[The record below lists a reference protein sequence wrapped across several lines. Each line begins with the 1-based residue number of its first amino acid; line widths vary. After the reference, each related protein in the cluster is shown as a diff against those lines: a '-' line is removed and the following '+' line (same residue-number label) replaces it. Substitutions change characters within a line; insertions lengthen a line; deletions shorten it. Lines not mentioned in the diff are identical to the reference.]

1 MWRQLFRF
9 TLLLSALLGFNLQ
22 AIQAQKHENNYK
34 TIPDISYR
42 SADQSQQT
50 DYMRDR
56 CKLDLYY
63 PTSIKNYPT
72 VVWFH
77 GGGLK
82 GGKKTIPDDLKEQG
96 IAIVAVNY
104 RLYPKAKKPAYLED
118 AAAAVSWTFQN
129 IAKYGGDPK
138 LIFVAGHSAGGYLT
152 SMLGLDKRWLE
163 AHKIDANDIAGL
175 IPYSGHC
182 ITHMTV
188 REELGI
194 PRNQPIIDDMAPL
207 FHARKDAPPILLIT
221 GDRNLEFPTRYEENA
236 YMNSLLKVVG
246 HEQTQLF
253 ELDGFTHNTMRK
265 PGHQLLLEEINRIVA
280 KKPIASPVQKSN
292 SSQ

>member
-1 MWRQLFRF
+1 MGRRLIRPTLFLIA
-9 TLLLSALLGFNLQ
+9 LLLINLQ
-22 AIQAQKHENNYK
+22 PVPAQEQKADYK
-34 TIPDISYR
+34 TIPEISYR
-42 SADQSQQT
+42 SGIQTPQT
-50 DYMRDR
+50 DYMRER

-82 GGKKTIPDDLKEQG
+82 GGKKSVPDELKEQG

-104 RLYPKAKKPAYLED
+104 RLYPKAKKPAYMED
-118 AAAAVSWTFQN
+118 AAAAVAWTFQN
-129 IAKYGGDPK
+129 IADYGGDPK

-152 SMLGLDKRWLE
+152 SMLGLDKRWL
-163 AHKIDANDIAGL
+163 ATHKIDANDIAGL

-188 REELGI
+188 REEMGI

-236 YMNSLLKVVG
+236 YLNRLLKVVG
-246 HEQTQLF
+246 HKQTQLF

-265 PGHQLLLEEINRIVA
+265 PGHQLLLEEIKRIVA
-280 KKPIASPVQKSN
+280 KKPIASPLQKN
-292 SSQ
+292 

>member
-1 MWRQLFRF
+1 MRP
-9 TLLLSALLGFNLQ
+9 TLILINLSIIVLWVFSSQ
-22 AIQAQKHENNYK
+22 TTQAQEADYK
-34 TIPDISYR
+34 TIADIPYYS
-42 SADQSQQT
+42 SPQSEQT
-50 DYMRDR
+50 AYQRER

-63 PTSIKNYPT
+63 PTNIKNYPT

-82 GGKKTIPDDLKEQG
+82 GGKKEVLEELKQQG

-118 AAAAVSWTFQN
+118 AAAAVAWTFQN
-129 IAKYGGDPK
+129 IAAYGGDPK

-152 SMLGLDKRWLE
+152 SMLGLDKRWL
-163 AHKIDANDIAGL
+163 AKHQIDANQIAGL

-188 REELGI
+188 REEMGI
-194 PRNQPIIDDMAPL
+194 ERDQPIIDDMAPL

-221 GDRNLEFPTRYEENA
+221 GDRELEFPTRYEENA
-236 YMNSLLKVVG
+236 YLYSLLNVVG
-246 HEQTQLF
+246 HKQVQLF
-253 ELDGFTHNTMRK
+253 ELDGFTHGSMLE
-265 PGHQLLLEEINRIVA
+265 PGHYLLLKEIKRIVGGEKN
-280 KKPIASPVQKSN
+280 KKPFSKKK
-292 SSQ
+292 

>member
-1 MWRQLFRF
+1 MKRRLVQFTVLF
-9 TLLLSALLGFNLQ
+9 AACLGFIFQTLQ
-22 AIQAQKHENNYK
+22 AAETETGYK
-34 TIPDISYR
+34 TISDISYR
-42 SADQSQQT
+42 TPETPDQT
-50 DYMRDR
+50 EYMRER

-82 GGKKTIPDDLKEQG
+82 GGSKRIPEELQQRG

-118 AAAAVSWTFQN
+118 AAAAVAWTFQH
-129 IAKYGGDPK
+129 ITEYGGDPN

-152 SMLGLDKRWLE
+152 SMLGLDRRWL
-163 AHKIDANDIAGL
+163 APHKIDPNQIAGL

-188 REELGI
+188 REEMGI
-194 PRNQPIIDDMAPL
+194 ERDQPIIDDMAPL

-221 GDRNLEFPTRYEENA
+221 GDRKLEFPTRYEENA
-236 YMNSLLKVVG
+236 YLHSLLNVVG
-246 HEQTQLF
+246 HKQVQLL
-253 ELDGFTHNTMRK
+253 ELDGFTHGSMLK
-265 PGHQLLLEEINRIVA
+265 PGHFLLLEEIKRIRKA
-280 KKPIASPVQKSN
+280 KNKSE
-292 SSQ
+292 SK

>member
-1 MWRQLFRF
+1 MGRRLIRPTLFLI
-9 TLLLSALLGFNLQ
+9 TLLLINLQ
-22 AIQAQKHENNYK
+22 PVPAQEQKADYK
-34 TIPDISYR
+34 TKPEVSYR
-42 SADQSQQT
+42 SGIQTPQT
-50 DYMRDR
+50 DYMRER

-82 GGKKTIPDDLKEQG
+82 GGKKSVPDELKEQG

-104 RLYPKAKKPAYLED
+104 RLYPKAKKPVYLED
-118 AAAAVSWTFQN
+118 AAAAVAWTFQN
-129 IAKYGGDPK
+129 IANFGGDPK

-152 SMLGLDKRWLE
+152 SMLGLDKRWL
-163 AHKIDANDIAGL
+163 ATHKIDANDIAGL

-188 REELGI
+188 REEMGI

-236 YMNSLLKVVG
+236 YLNRLLKVVG
-246 HEQTQLF
+246 HKQTQLF

-265 PGHQLLLEEINRIVA
+265 PGHQLLLEEIKRIVA
-280 KKPIASPVQKSN
+280 KKPIASPLQKN
-292 SSQ
+292 